1 MSSIALP
8 FEKQIR
14 NFYIVDTVSAITNL
28 EEFATDADPGEVM
41 ILSTT
46 GGTVEANKPFTFY
59 IKDLAGKVIK
69 TDVVDPKKINYLR
82 QADPRAKVGTI
93 QRFTFGA
100 VTVGKSYTA
109 NVRIHFGLS
118 EVNFGTI
125 YASVIAVTGD
135 TPATIAGKLAAQLAD
150 NLARDMKT
158 SSPSNATTSINGQD
172 IKVNKYFDVT
182 VAGAVITIQEKDWIL
197 STYIP
202 GLRSFDQLMWNAEI
216 GTDYFEASTEVTKAV
231 VPGVFAQGQ
240 GYQVMELERYLVGHR
255 AEFPGKDL
263 TLSFNRA
270 YQAKLDETYT
280 MLDLGYFEVPRYD
293 PQHSDKGI
301 TFASSTPET
310 INTILTAIKIATG
323 EVSPEQPES

>member
-8 FEKQIR
+8 FERQIR
-14 NFYIVDTVSAITNL
+14 NFYIVETVSAITDI
-28 EEFATDADPGEVM
+28 ETFATTAIPGEVM

-46 GGTVEANKPFTFY
+46 GGPVTVNKPFTFY
-59 IKDLAGKVIK
+59 IKDLSGKVIK

-82 QADPRAKVGTI
+82 QADPRAKVGSI
-93 QRFTFGA
+93 QRFTFNA

-109 NVRIHFGLS
+109 NVRIHYGLS

-135 TPATIAGKLAAQLAD
+135 TPATVAGKLAAQLAD

-158 SSPSNATTSINGQD
+158 SSSSNATTVINGED
-172 IKVNKYFDVT
+172 IKVNKYFNVT

-197 STYIP
+197 ANYIP
-202 GLRSFDQLMWNAEI
+202 GLRAFDQLMWNAEI
-216 GTDYFEASTEVTKAV
+216 GTDYFEASTEVTKSTVA
-231 VPGVFAQGQ
+231 GVFAQGQ

-255 AEFPGKDL
+255 AEFPGKDI

-270 YQAKLDETYT
+270 YQAQLDETYT
-280 MLDLGYFEVPRYD
+280 MLDLGYFETPRYD

-301 TFASSTPET
+301 TFASSTPAT
-310 INTILTAIKIATG
+310 ITAIVTAIGVATG
-323 EVSPEQPES
+323 ETEEEPEV